1 MKDVSANADAKKAAG
16 EAAAELV
23 KSGMVVGLGTGS
35 TVAWTIKRLGERVK
49 RRGAGFP
56 GSPYLFSGGESGH
69 CLRNKAHHA
78 QSASSS

>member
-1 MKDVSANADAKKAAG
+1 MFLPMRMPKRLAG

-49 RRGAGFP
+49 EEGLDFL
-56 GSPYLFSGGESGH
+56 GSSHLLSGRESGH
-69 CLRNKAHHA
+69 RLGNKAHHA
-78 QSASSS
+78 QSASSP